1 MEKQALS
8 PGPFTVYILGY
19 PLLSI
24 VLVAVLGADVF
35 MGMALNIVI
44 ALGLGTVLGGWQWWR
59 SRGQDPEAAEM
70 PTGIFVSCLGYWFV
84 LPLMWALVGPGPFV
98 SGFRMAVLFCSSI
111 AVVSAI
117 FSNGYFLGQ
126 YEARRK
132 ILNEDEASAN
142 TTGS

>member
-1 MEKQALS
+1 MEKQALRL
-8 PGPFTVYILGY
+8 GPLYTVSILGY

-35 MGMALNIVI
+35 MSMYLNIVI
-44 ALGLGTVLGGWQWWR
+44 VLGLGTVLGGWQWWR

-70 PTGIFVSCLGYWFV
+70 PTGVFVSCLGYWFV
-84 LPLMWALVGPGPFV
+84 LPLMWALRGPGPFV
-98 SGFRMAVLFCSSI
+98 SGLRMAVLFCSSI

-126 YEARRK
+126 RNSRQRM
-132 ILNEDEASAN
+132 LDEAKAKAPTS
-142 TTGS
+142 

>member
-1 MEKQALS
+1 MEKQALG
-8 PGPFTVYILGY
+8 PGPFTVYFLGY

-70 PTGIFVSCLGYWFV
+70 PTGIFVSSLGYWFV
-84 LPLMWALVGPGPFV
+84 LPLMWALGGPGPFV
-98 SGFRMAVLFCSSI
+98 SGLRMAVLFCSSI

-126 YEARRK
+126 YNSRQK
-132 ILNEDEASAN
+132 MLDEAKAKARAS
-142 TTGS
+142 

>member
-1 MEKQALS
+1 MGLAAWL
-8 PGPFTVYILGY
+8 FLV
-19 PLLSI
+19 
-24 VLVAVLGADVF
+24 VAVLGADVF

-84 LPLMWALVGPGPFV
+84 LPPMWALVGPGPFV
-98 SGFRMAVLFCSSI
+98 SGLRMAVLFCSSI

-117 FSNGYFLGQ
+117 FSNGYFVGQ
-126 YEARRK
+126 YNSRQK
-132 ILNEDEASAN
+132 MLDEAKAKAPAS
-142 TTGS
+142 

>member
-1 MEKQALS
+1 MTLS
-8 PGPFTVYILGY
+8 
-19 PLLSI
+19 LSKNP
-24 VLVAVLGADVF
+24 VTA
-35 MGMALNIVI
+35 
-44 ALGLGTVLGGWQWWR
+44 
-59 SRGQDPEAAEM
+59 EAAEM

-126 YEARRK
+126 YNSRQK
-132 ILNEDEASAN
+132 MLDEAKAKAPAS
-142 TTGS
+142 

>member
-8 PGPFTVYILGY
+8 PGPFTVYFLGY

-98 SGFRMAVLFCSSI
+98 SGLRMAVLFCSSI

-126 YEARRK
+126 YNSRQK
-132 ILNEDEASAN
+132 MLDEAKAKARAS
-142 TTGS
+142 

>member
-8 PGPFTVYILGY
+8 PGPLYTIYFLGY

-84 LPLMWALVGPGPFV
+84 LPLMWALGGPGPFV

-126 YEARRK
+126 YNSRQK
-132 ILNEDEASAN
+132 MLDEAKAKAPAS
-142 TTGS
+142 